1 MINKDKIIETA
12 TRILAEMYDIPEIQL
27 RTVGKRTKIIMGARR
42 MFIFYLNRHLRIKHH
57 HMKKYIEGINHATSI
72 HHCNKMEF
80 LLSMVDKK
88 DYSIYY
94 EEYKEFTLR
103 MREVDNFDSVMLAKN
118 EKMIQLQA
126 EINTYLKT
134 QLNA

>member
-1 MINKDKIIETA
+1 
-12 TRILAEMYDIPEIQL
+12 
-27 RTVGKRTKIIMGARR
+27 
-42 MFIFYLNRHLRIKHH
+42 
-57 HMKKYIEGINHATSI
+57 MKKYIEGINHATSI

-103 MREVDNFDSVMLAKN
+103 MREVDNFDALMLLKN
-118 EKMIQLQA
+118 EQLIQLQA